1 MSTPALSAEKLV
13 VGYRFRRQKRPVL
26 PALDLAVR
34 GGEFVCLL
42 GPNGAGKSTLLR
54 TLATVQRPLAG
65 TLRIGGADAK
75 TLRQVDIGRS
85 IGLVQTERLDVGALT
100 AFAVV
105 GLGRY
110 PHVSWGGRLGEA
122 DHAAIWRA
130 LDAVGAYHL
139 AERDIGEL
147 SDGERQRINIAR
159 ALAQEPAILVL
170 DEPTAFLDVG
180 SRVELMGLLRR
191 LARENGLAVV
201 ASTHDLDL
209 ALRSADTVWLT
220 SLGRFEAGAPEDLVH
235 SGEFEAA
242 FGSERIAFRTDER
255 TFRLRTGS
263 GRPAI
268 VRGDGLSA
276 ILAGAVLER
285 EGWAMVAEPSA
296 GTLVVTAGPAN
307 GEWRAELGGTVAHG
321 STYAELATL
330 ARDLPDHSSSNI

>member
-1 MSTPALSAEKLV
+1 MSAAALEAENLV
-13 VGYRFRRQKRPVL
+13 VGYRHRRRKLPVL

-34 GGEFVCLL
+34 TGEFVCLL

-54 TLATVQRPLAG
+54 TLATVQRPLG
-65 TLRIGGADAK
+65 GVLRIGGAEVS
-75 TLRQVDIGRS
+75 TLRQVEIGRR

-100 AFAVV
+100 AYAVV
-105 GLGRY
+105 SLGRY
-110 PHVSWGGRLGEA
+110 PHVGWGGHLGPA
-122 DHAAIWRA
+122 DHAAVRRA
-130 LDAVGAYHL
+130 LDNVGAAHL
-139 AERDIGEL
+139 GHRDIGEL

-159 ALAQEPAILVL
+159 ALAQEPAILIL
-170 DEPTAFLDVG
+170 DEPTAFLDIG

-191 LARENGLAVV
+191 LARESGLAVV

-209 ALRSADTVWLT
+209 ALRSADTVWLM
-220 SLGRFEAGAPEDLVH
+220 SLGRLQAGAPEDLVFG
-235 SGEFEAA
+235 GEFEAA

-285 EGWAMVAEPSA
+285 EGWAMVAEPSV

-307 GEWRAELGGTVAHG
+307 GEWRAEMGGTVARG
-321 STYAELATL
+321 TTYAELATL
-330 ARDLPDHSSSNI
+330 ARGLPEHTSSTV